1 MENKYYTP
9 TIDEFHVG
17 FEYEL
22 FRHPSYG
29 LHSDCNESEMKWVV
43 DDDFSDTFCDYEVDS
58 IGEVGCFL
66 NDNRIRV
73 KYLNKEDI
81 ESLGFI
87 QRDNIEIQHLFG
99 PINLK
104 SDEEQIIYTKTITE
118 FGGLTA
124 YLHFYSNRSTNYG
137 TILSI
142 HKDLTNPYN
151 QKQLFYGAV
160 KNKSELV
167 KLLKMLGIND

>member
-9 TIDEFHVG
+9 AIDEFCVG
-17 FEYEL
+17 FEYEYNRFNVDL
-22 FRHPSYG
+22 YKQDTENLEFLPT
-29 LHSDCNESEMKWVV
+29 NTWVKK
-43 DDDFSDTFCDYEVDS
+43 T
-58 IGEVGCFL
+58 VGSNFILCYSAEYL
-66 NDNRIRV
+66 KQNLLRV
-73 KYLNKEDI
+73 KYLDKTDI

-87 QRDNIEIQHLFG
+87 QRDTVAIQHLFG

-104 SDEEQIIYTKTITE
+104 SDEEQIIYTKPIPE

-124 YLHFYSNRSTNYG
+124 YLHFYTNRSTYG
-137 TILSI
+137 TVLSI

-151 QKQLFYGAV
+151 QKQLFYGTI

-167 KLLKMLGIND
+167 KLLKMLGINE